1 MVNLKRIACFA
12 ETVEQIINEIP
23 LFLFRHVQYAE
34 CLKLVI
40 EPRIV
45 SNNFVAPAEMQN
57 SLTRQNHTLFLAC
70 LSLCHCSLLIDHFNF
85 VFMSHPTLSGKYIFI
100 QI

>member
-1 MVNLKRIACFA
+1 MSNNMLSFNSFLIYLITPEMQGMVNLKRIACFA
-12 ETVEQIINEIP
+12 ETVVHKGKKKKNEIP
-23 LFLFRHVQYAE
+23 LFLSRHVQCAE

-57 SLTRQNHTLFLAC
+57 SLNLSGSYTVSCLFIT
-70 LSLCHCSLLIDHFNF
+70 LSL
-85 VFMSHPTLSGKYIFI
+85 
-100 QI
+100 